1 MRLKRYDDRPAQE
14 PVLALIDVVF
24 FLLVFFMLV
33 ARLDAS
39 APFDVIPPL
48 AVTGQDLPGGGVT
61 VSIAEDGAMAIN
73 GHGVSGET
81 WLDVMKDAQTRNT
94 GALIRINAHRA
105 VALRHVLP
113 VIEALEAA
121 ALGEVVLI
129 VTPSP
134 S

>member
-1 MRLKRYDDRPAQE
+1 MRFKRHDDRPAQE
-14 PVLALIDVVF
+14 PILALIDVVF

-39 APFDVIPPL
+39 APFDVIPPR
-48 AVTGQDLPGGGVT
+48 AATGQDLPGGGVT
-61 VSIAEDGAMAIN
+61 LSIAKDGALAIN
-73 GHGVSGET
+73 GESVSRAT
-81 WLDVMKDAQTRNT
+81 WLDVMKDAQTRNAGT
-94 GALIRINAHRA
+94 LIRINAHRA

-113 VIEALEAA
+113 VIETLEAA